1 MRRNNRTDDGGR
13 CREIAG
19 VFLSV
24 KSVSDMS
31 KFLGEI
37 FTRRELR
44 DIGLR
49 WELMRMLHRGLTQ
62 RRIAA
67 DLGIS
72 LCKITRGARILKDP
86 RSVTGRMIGM
96 QGSRGPIADG
106 PSLARS
112 CPYPS

>member
-1 MRRNNRTDDGGR
+1 MRRNIRAGDEGR
-13 CREIAG
+13 RREIAG

-24 KSVSDMS
+24 KTVSDMS
-31 KFLGEI
+31 RFLGEI
-37 FTRRELR
+37 FTKRELR

-86 RSVTGRMIGM
+86 GSVTGRLISMKEAGD
-96 QGSRGPIADG
+96 R
-106 PSLARS
+106 
-112 CPYPS
+112 